1 MNKAKIGDRI
11 KSMNVVGMPER
22 GHYIGMVT
30 KVEFDSLYQ
39 VDYVYYTAI
48 VENRNGVDKD
58 IFKEMRVL
66 QNGTESLFE
75 PGGFTNNIEIL

>member
-11 KSMNVVGMPER
+11 KSMNIVGLPDR

-30 KVEFDSLYQ
+30 WINVDDKDGVE
-39 VDYVYYTAI
+39 YVYYTAL
-48 VENRNGVDKD
+48 VENRNGVDRNMWR
-58 IFKEMRVL
+58 EMKVP

-75 PGGFTNNIEIL
+75 GLTNNIEIL